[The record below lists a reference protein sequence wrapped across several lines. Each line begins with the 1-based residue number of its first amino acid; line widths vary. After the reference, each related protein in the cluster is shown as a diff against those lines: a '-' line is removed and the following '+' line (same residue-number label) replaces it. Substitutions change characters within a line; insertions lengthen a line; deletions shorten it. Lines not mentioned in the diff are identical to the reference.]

1 MRQIKAF
8 TAKELTELVRTG
20 KLLLLMILFVLFG
33 IMNPAIAKLTPWLLE
48 MTAKSMADT
57 GLTITAIQVDA
68 TASWTQFYKNVPLA
82 MILFLLLCAG
92 TLTNE
97 YQKGTL
103 INVVTK
109 GLERWKIFVSKWA
122 VLAAVWTAG
131 YWLLYGITY
140 GYTAWFWDNSG
151 VSHPGFSAMC
161 LWLMGLWLVSLVMLA
176 SAVFSS
182 GSAVLASVGV
192 CFLALYLLSLLPALT
207 KYLPT
212 HLLIASA
219 VTLGGADMAE
229 YGAAIAAAAGL
240 VVVNLGMGIVL
251 FNKMGL

>member
-57 GLTITAIQVDA
+57 GLTVTAIQVDA

-109 GLERWKIFVSKWA
+109 GLDRWKIFVSKWA

-140 GYTAWFWDNSG
+140 GYTAWFWDNST
-151 VSHPGFSAMC
+151 VSYPGFSAMC
-161 LWLMGLWLVSLVMLA
+161 LA
-176 SAVFSS
+176 
-182 GSAVLASVGV
+182 
-192 CFLALYLLSLLPALT
+192 
-207 KYLPT
+207 
-212 HLLIASA
+212 
-219 VTLGGADMAE
+219 
-229 YGAAIAAAAGL
+229 YGALANFPGNAGIGSL
-240 VVVNLGMGIVL
+240 FLRVGCAGIGGRVFPRPL
-251 FNKMGL
+251 PFIPPPRPDRIPSHTPSERLRRSPWRRGDDGVWCSYSGGSWVGGG